1 MLRAI
6 MDISAPAVSLAD
18 RPRTGHSGHQG
29 SQAPGRPVLHL
40 VSSSR
45 RPRQENGIM
54 SSLSP
59 DRCSSFVRAVRPFLR
74 SLITWEFPRL
84 CRGGSRSLTYPGGV
98 IAGTPST
105 KLRIVSRQSTR
116 TKFRRWTDVRAPE
129 PTNDRR
135 RVPQGI
141 DQRRMLNLCDDTR
154 QYGPHRGR
162 RPPSG
167 GSPIGA
173 AQRPRC
179 RFERL
184 IS

>member
-54 SSLSP
+54 LSLSP

-135 RVPQGI
+135 RIPQGI
-141 DQRRMLNLCDDTR
+141 DPAKNAELVRRHAPIRASQGSTAAFRRLT
-154 QYGPHRGR
+154 YRGR
-162 RPPSG
+162 
-167 GSPIGA
+167 A
-173 AQRPRC
+173 APRC